1 MIPFEEP
8 EFGIKR
14 DNEERRDGG
23 CAIVYDSITQKYAV
37 GKHLEGNF
45 LRLFSGGVDA
55 TEDIVEGIQREV
67 IEESGL
73 HDFKHVEIIGSAIA
87 HYHNTLRNVNRVAHA
102 TCLLIIVDSTDCL
115 PVKHE
120 EHEKFTLAWVSK
132 EELLSNWDEN
142 NNEKE
147 LDHWFYFLEKA
158 VQKLEELGYKVGN

>member
-55 TEDIVEGIQREV
+55 TEDIVEGIQ
-67 IEESGL
+67 S
-73 HDFKHVEIIGSAIA
+73 
-87 HYHNTLRNVNRVAHA
+87 
-102 TCLLIIVDSTDCL
+102 CLLYTSRCV
-115 PVKHE
+115 
-120 EHEKFTLAWVSK
+120 
-132 EELLSNWDEN
+132 
-142 NNEKE
+142 
-147 LDHWFYFLEKA
+147 
-158 VQKLEELGYKVGN
+158 